1 MEVKNKKVY
10 IFGYDDAQIIIRNCK
25 FLYDVYGRINGKCL
39 FESNYVRTLYSF
51 VFSAK
56 ELIVKDMYLINH
68 FPASNSKYDISL
80 EGDEKLQIEDST
92 IGKINQKT
100 NVHLYSQGE
109 TKLINSNVEADDLS
123 INSRIIKSDNKSKMK
138 SKRLIMLNS
147 KDYNNL
153 NVTSDELTIDGNE
166 VKTNKQTLILS
177 SIKDENQLNR
187 CKLINILNKIKE
199 DCIKKKQE
207 LLSTYE
213 EKINKEEISKVLKK

>member
-1 MEVKNKKVY
+1 
-10 IFGYDDAQIIIRNCK
+10 
-25 FLYDVYGRINGKCL
+25 
-39 FESNYVRTLYSF
+39 
-51 VFSAK
+51 
-56 ELIVKDMYLINH
+56 
-68 FPASNSKYDISL
+68 
-80 EGDEKLQIEDST
+80 
-92 IGKINQKT
+92 
-100 NVHLYSQGE
+100 
-109 TKLINSNVEADDLS
+109 
-123 INSRIIKSDNKSKMK
+123 MK
-138 SKRLIMLNS
+138 SKRLIMLNVE
-147 KDYNNL
+147 DYNNL